1 MIKKPIRDAEAEKKH
16 IAEEAENKR
25 ILEKRREKRE
35 KWIIREKALRIKR
48 EYEARKLAHK
58 EYGMPIE

>member
-48 EYEARKLAHK
+48 EYEARKIAHK